1 MVLYSLEEAAS
12 SLLRA
17 QALQSYKVRSR
28 AIAKTKET
36 DYVVLCIDARGA
48 KSLPTSDLVF
58 G

>member
-36 DYVVLCIDARGA
+36 DYVVLCIDA
-48 KSLPTSDLVF
+48 
-58 G
+58 